1 VKGEPLLRFTY
12 LYSMNCFA
20 VENLSKS
27 IGERI
32 LFENITFGIELG
44 QKAALIARNGTG
56 KTSLLNIIAGLDDPD
71 TGTVSIR
78 KEVRVAYLP
87 QNPSFSPHF
96 SVMNVLFSSDND
108 FIRAIRNYEQALYEL
123 KHNDSRH
130 HHALFEGA
138 MAEMDRLNAWDF
150 ESRVKEILGKFQI
163 ENLEQKVAELSGGM
177 KKKLALARTLLE
189 EVDLLILD
197 EPTNHLDIEMIEW
210 LEDYLLREK
219 QSLLL
224 VTHDRYFLD
233 AICDTIF
240 ELEDST
246 LYKYSGNYAYYLE
259 KKAEREYNQ
268 SAELDKIRGLYRQEL
283 AWMSQSPQARTTK
296 AKARI
301 DAFYTLKDKASK
313 KLAPKPAELQV
324 RPQRIGNKIL
334 EINNICK
341 SYDQLLLIDDFSHVF
356 KRGERI
362 GIVGRN
368 GSGKTTLMRIIDGEI
383 KPDKGRVVK
392 GQTIQFGHFSQ
403 EGIEPP
409 GDKRVIEI
417 VKEVAE
423 VIPLGDGHEMSAA
436 QFLFH
441 FGFNY
446 DTQYNYYYNLS
457 GGERRKLSLLITLM
471 QNPNFLLLDEPTNDL
486 DIYTLNILEDFISH
500 FNGCVMFISHDRFF
514 IDKLA
519 DHIFVFE
526 GNGKI
531 KDYYGS
537 YSEYR
542 RKKEKLDQAIKR
554 KLAESRPKPEKE
566 MLIRSPKGLSYKEKK
581 EYESLEREMELLEN
595 EKKDILD
602 KLDSGLLPHD
612 EISRFSSRYAE
623 IESALDQK
631 MSRWIELDELNLLTE
646 QK

>member
-1 VKGEPLLRFTY
+1 
-12 LYSMNCFA
+12 MNCFA

-32 LFENITFGIELG
+32 LFENITFGIDIG
-44 QKAALIARNGTG
+44 QKAALIARNGIG
-56 KTSLLNIIAGLDDPD
+56 KTSLLNIIAGIDAPD
-71 TGTVSIR
+71 KGIITIR
-78 KEVRVAYLP
+78 NDVRMAYLP
-87 QNPSFSPHF
+87 QNPTFHQDST
-96 SVMNVLFSSDND
+96 VLDVLFASDND
-108 FIRAIRNYEQALYEL
+108 FLQAIRNYEQALYDL
-123 KHNDSRH
+123 KHHDTPH
-130 HHALFEGA
+130 HQKRFEHCIS
-138 MAEMDRLNAWDF
+138 EMDRLNAWDF
-150 ESRVKEILGKFQI
+150 ESRVKEIMGKFRI
-163 ENLEQKVAELSGGM
+163 ENLDQKVGELSGGM
-177 KKKLALARTLLE
+177 KKKLSLARTLLE

-210 LEDYLLREK
+210 LEDYLLRDK

-268 SAELDKIRGLYRQEL
+268 SAELEKIKGLFRQEL
-283 AWMSQSPQARTTK
+283 EWIRQSPQARTTK
-296 AKARI
+296 SKARI
-301 DAFYTLKDKASK
+301 DSFYELKDKASK

-324 RPQRIGNKIL
+324 KTQRTGNKIL
-334 EINNICK
+334 ELNNVCK
-341 SYDQLLLIDDFSHVF
+341 SYGNMVLVDDFSHVF

-368 GSGKTTLMRIIDGEI
+368 GAGKTTLMKMIDGEI
-383 KPDKGRVVK
+383 RPDKGRVVK
-392 GQTIQFGHFSQ
+392 GQTVQFGHFSQ
-403 EGIEPP
+403 EGIDPP
-409 GDKRVIEI
+409 EDKRIIEI

-423 VIPLGDGHEMSAA
+423 VIPLGDGKEMSAS

-542 RKKEKLDQAIKR
+542 RNKEKLDQALKR
-554 KLAESRPKPEKE
+554 KLAESRPKLEKE
-566 MLIRSPKGLSYKEKK
+566 TLIRSPKGLSYKEKK
-581 EYESLEREMELLEN
+581 EYELLEKDMELLEI
-595 EKKDILD
+595 EKKDLLD
-602 KLDSGLLPHD
+602 RMDSGKLSHE
-612 EISRFSSRYAE
+612 EITRYSSRYAE
-623 IESALDQK
+623 IESSLDQK
-631 MSRWIELDELNLLTE
+631 MTRWLELDELNLLAE